1 MCVIAYTVIDGKQIL
16 VKNRD
21 RSYKPEME
29 VVHEIVNGIE
39 VAYIRDR
46 FTGWIEGMN
55 EHGVGLVN
63 STLSFTDGKML
74 LKNNIKGTRRKVKES
89 SKKKNVMYKALINK
103 HIDKN
108 FYDIIKH
115 LHLSH
120 LKHITIPLSAHNNCI
135 FLIKIFLKHLTQ
147 KRFF

>member
-89 SKKKNVMYKALINK
+89 SKKKN
-103 HIDKN
+103 
-108 FYDIIKH
+108 
-115 LHLSH
+115 
-120 LKHITIPLSAHNNCI
+120 
-135 FLIKIFLKHLTQ
+135 
-147 KRFF
+147 